1 LDPPSGLDESAGL
14 AGWLYTDLLLGLLV
28 VFLGGVAFFVP
39 QITQDD
45 GEAATTSTSAPASTS
60 TTSVE
65 QSGTLIPTTVPV
77 PMCVALGGED
87 QITRVTLSRS
97 WSDEQ
102 LVAEAEAQIQFGFA
116 ERGISADA
124 SVGFAIAFG
133 GPEIRPGAG
142 RARDLIARLQLL
154 MPDRLG
160 LMRYRAYGDQAL
172 NQDTVNIDLFPLTEA
187 PCP

>member
-1 LDPPSGLDESAGL
+1 MRQSGRALDPPSGLDESAGL

-116 ERGISADA
+116 ERGISRCVRRLRDCLRGSRNQARRGQSEGPHCSAPTSHARSTGPDA
-124 SVGFAIAFG
+124 LPS
-133 GPEIRPGAG
+133 IR
-142 RARDLIARLQLL
+142 
-154 MPDRLG
+154 
-160 LMRYRAYGDQAL
+160 
-172 NQDTVNIDLFPLTEA
+172 
-187 PCP
+187 